1 MSIGNN
7 FWHWCRIPPQPP
19 KNRHKKLLASSM
31 LCTII
36 GISIFASLA
45 PFYGGMM
52 AGQTSAL
59 LLPGTVLSVAN
70 SGDGPF
76 YIKNA
81 TFQPV
86 TETNNSIVQN
96 YEPSMQRIIQD
107 NPSRV
112 LSFGTTSG
120 YRADDSG
127 NINATIVNF
136 GDKDLTVTSIEIYRG
151 NYLFASLDGPFIVT
165 AHTAGIVNFQIC
177 NLTELSKTE
186 AQLIT
191 QIHNQEGGSN
201 ITIFAGRVM
210 YTGIVK
216 TSDGVTAS
224 FDKFLFPT
232 DYFSRISS

>member
-7 FWHWCRIPPQPP
+7 FWHWCRISPQPP
-19 KNRHKKLLASSM
+19 KNRHKKLLASTM

-45 PFYGGMM
+45 PFYGSLM
-52 AGQTSAL
+52 AG
-59 LLPGTVLSVAN
+59 PGGLELSSTILSVAN

-86 TETNNSIVQN
+86 AETNNSIVQN

-107 NPSRV
+107 NPSRD
-112 LSFGTTSG
+112 LSFGATSG
-120 YRADDSG
+120 YCADDSG

-165 AHTAGIVNFQIC
+165 AHTAGTVNFQVY
-177 NLTELSKTE
+177 NLAELSKTE

-191 QIHNQEGGSN
+191 QIRNQQGGSN

-224 FDKFLFPT
+224 FEKFLFPT